1 MVDSDI
7 CLDYGNGMKTVVKKF
22 DELSAKEIYEIL
34 KTRSEVFVV
43 EQSCIYQD
51 IDDKDYDSLHVFI
64 EDGNRVVAYLRI
76 YRKDEDTMQLGRV
89 LSLKHGI
96 GLGKMIMEEGI
107 RQVRE
112 KFDCKKIYIE
122 AQCQAIGYYEKAGFK
137 VCSGEFLEDG
147 IPHVQMILDLE
158 SSK

>member
-1 MVDSDI
+1 
-7 CLDYGNGMKTVVKKF
+7 MKTVVKKF
-22 DELSAKEIYEIL
+22 DELTTKELYEIL
-34 KTRSEVFVV
+34 KTRAEVFVV
-43 EQSCIYQD
+43 EQNCPYQD
-51 IDDKDYDSLHVFI
+51 LDSRDYGSLHVFI
-64 EDGNRVVAYLRI
+64 EDNDRVVAYLRI

-96 GLGKMIMEEGI
+96 GLGRMIMEEGI
-107 RQVRE
+107 KQVKE
-112 KFDCKKIYIE
+112 KFACKKIFIE

>member
-1 MVDSDI
+1 MVDRDI

-34 KTRSEVFVV
+34 KTRSEVFIV

-96 GLGKMIMEEGI
+96 GLGRMIMEEGI

-137 VCSGEFLEDG
+137 VCSDEFLEDG